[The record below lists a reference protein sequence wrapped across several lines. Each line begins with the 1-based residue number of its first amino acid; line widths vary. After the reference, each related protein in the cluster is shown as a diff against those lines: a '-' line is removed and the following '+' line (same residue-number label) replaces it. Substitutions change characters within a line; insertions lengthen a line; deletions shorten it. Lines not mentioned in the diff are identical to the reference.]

1 MPPPAAQPR
10 SHYDPFGAG
19 ELAVGVRTFEV
30 HDPGRGRVFPC
41 EIWYPAA
48 GDEDGQRDG
57 PADTRSE
64 LRDAPAAPGQH
75 PVVLFSHFS
84 GASRRTATY
93 LTTHLASHGYA
104 VAAMD
109 HSEVVAAELGP
120 RADEPAPDRSRR
132 IDAVIASRVPD
143 LRVLLAC
150 LLSGRAAELAGIG
163 LDQDRIAAAG
173 HSFGG
178 WTALAAPEHEPRIGA
193 VVALAPGG
201 SSRPLPG
208 ILPLQLA
215 YGWERRV
222 PVLILAADGDVA
234 TPLDGVQ
241 EVFMRAPGPK
251 RMYVLRRADHQHFGD
266 DPEGRHEAL
275 RAMTLPGD
283 AAWIT
288 AAMLPASELC
298 PGEHGH
304 AFTRGLALA
313 HLDASLRGSA
323 RAEEFLA
330 RRAEAALADR
340 GIDAVEYRPPA
351 GDLADI
357 SVSQRS

>member
-1 MPPPAAQPR
+1 MSGPVTQ
-10 SHYDPFGAG
+10 SGSQYDPFGPG
-19 ELAVGVRTFEV
+19 EFAVGVRTFDM
-30 HDPGRGRVFPC
+30 HDPDRGRVFPC

-48 GDEDGQRDG
+48 GDGDGQRDG
-57 PADTRSE
+57 SAGTRTE

-84 GASRRTATY
+84 GAGRRTASY

-120 RADEPAPDRSRR
+120 RTDEPAADRSRR

-150 LLSGRAAELAGIG
+150 LLGGRTAELAGVG
-163 LDQDRIAAAG
+163 LDPVRIAAAG

-178 WTALAAPEHEPRIGA
+178 WTALAAPEREPLIGA

-215 YGWERRV
+215 FGWERRV

-241 EVFMRAPGPK
+241 EVFTRAPGPK

-266 DPEGRHEAL
+266 DPEARHEAL
-275 RAMTLPGD
+275 RATALPGD

-288 AAMLPASELC
+288 AAMVPASELC

-304 AFTRGLALA
+304 TFTRGLALA
-313 HLDASLRGSA
+313 HLDAALRGSA
-323 RAEEFLA
+323 GAEEFLA
-330 RRAEAALADR
+330 IRAEAALADR
-340 GIDAVEYRPPA
+340 GIDAVEYQPTA
-351 GDLADI
+351 GD
-357 SVSQRS
+357 